1 MMTKIGLLGGAG
13 NVGRYALEYLASTG
27 KFALEAASRSITSS
41 QMNLENVKLTDL
53 DVNDD
58 SALADF
64 VSRNDMI
71 LNLVPSAVR
80 SGVGIARICT
90 EKGVPLADAGTA
102 EGYEEMGGNCIYSAG
117 AIPGFS
123 APLAVYAAKDFDKV
137 GAFTHICS
145 MSGVFSFGAA
155 YDYLKGVVGGSAQ
168 ESVKQIPSA
177 EIPFVGT
184 GSLTSYSDNET
195 SYVCRR
201 LGVQG
206 EHFVSFGGN
215 ETSSIL
221 KRAAMTFSSDKVG
234 SAKKLVE
241 MSKMYNI
248 KTNEHFA
255 FIIEVKGEKNGR
267 EYIFISDDERLKL
280 HKEGKVIEERVY
292 HTVFGD
298 WYYFTVA
305 DEGLDINGEDNYFVI
320 NTLEAFLKYREYFG
334 EDRVIPIYVEVTP
347 EIRMKRALEREGR
360 QVKPSIDEVKR
371 RFAADDVDFA
381 EEKLADAGIT
391 NRFSN
396 DGDIDECFL
405 EIKKLI
411 KGKL

>member
-1 MMTKIGLLGGAG
+1 MSQIFFLMGKSASGKDELAG
-13 NVGRYALEYLASTG
+13 R
-27 KFALEAASRSITSS
+27 I
-41 QMNLENVKLTDL
+41 
-53 DVNDD
+53 
-58 SALADF
+58 LADEQ
-64 VSRNDMI
+64 
-71 LNLVPSAVR
+71 L
-80 SGVGIARICT
+80 C
-90 EKGVPLADAGTA
+90 
-102 EGYEEMGGNCIYSAG
+102 
-117 AIPGFS
+117 
-123 APLAVYAAKDFDKV
+123 
-137 GAFTHICS
+137 
-145 MSGVFSFGAA
+145 
-155 YDYLKGVVGGSAQ
+155 LKPVVLYTTR
-168 ESVKQIPSA
+168 P
-177 EIPFVGT
+177 
-184 GSLTSYSDNET
+184 
-195 SYVCRR
+195 
-201 LGVQG
+201 
-206 EHFVSFGGN
+206 
-215 ETSSIL
+215 
-221 KRAAMTFSSDKVG
+221 KR
-234 SAKKLVE
+234 E
-241 MSKMYNI
+241 
-248 KTNEHFA
+248 
-255 FIIEVKGEKNGR
+255 GEKNGR